1 MLASMKKR
9 ALSGL
14 LVLFACLLLAASVL
28 LWRKGLIG
36 ADYALSFP
44 YLNSTNMLLLGVLF
58 LMVLFGS
65 YLLHQ
70 VIELRMTLSHTEHN
84 LKRQIKESV
93 ESKFIEISPSSKE
106 VLEVAVELWKL
117 EQRIGKF
124 QDSLPESQSKGLSG
138 SFARIRK
145 FTEAHSIEVKGF
157 TGNKYSPGMAAMDVI
172 SVEKD
177 PHAQHD
183 YVKETIE
190 PAIFTEGRIVKKA
203 RVIVGSSTARN
214 P

>member
-9 ALSGL
+9 AMSGL
-14 LVLFACLLLAASVL
+14 LVLLFCLLLIAAIF
-28 LWRKGLIG
+28 LWKKGFIG
-36 ADYALSFP
+36 GEHILTIPHISA
-44 YLNSTNMLLLGVLF
+44 TNLLLGGVLF
-58 LMVLFGS
+58 ILVLLGTS
-65 YLLHQ
+65 LLRQ
-70 VIELRMTLSHTEHN
+70 IVELRMALSHSEGT

-93 ESKFIEISPSSKE
+93 ESKFIEISPSSKD
-106 VLEVAVELWKL
+106 VLEVAVEIWKL

-138 SFARIRK
+138 SLARIRK

-157 TGNKYSPGMAAMDVI
+157 TGSKYSPGMAAMDVI

-177 PHAQHD
+177 PNAQHD